1 MKKLADED
9 YDEEEAPE
17 LKPNLDFDEVEN
29 EFN

>member
-17 LKPNLDFDEVEN
+17 L
-29 EFN
+29 

>member
-1 MKKLADED
+1 MEELADED

-17 LKPNLDFDEVEN
+17 LQPNLDVDDVEN